1 MPICQCFWYYMG
13 ASAIKKT
20 AKRKFNNMACKL
32 KIRADVGF
40 KLRAV
45 DGKDNRSKKV
55 TASLVLL
62 RFARTEIKCGEK
74 MSAWA
79 SF

>member
-1 MPICQCFWYYMG
+1 
-13 ASAIKKT
+13 
-20 AKRKFNNMACKL
+20 MACKL
-32 KIRADVGF
+32 KIHADVGF

-45 DGKDNRSKKV
+45 DGKDNRSKKA

-62 RFARTEIKCGEK
+62 RFDGAKIKCGEK
-74 MSAWA
+74 MRAWA